1 MTLLSRSVGRRQIA
15 GATALLVLVSA
26 CLTLQAA
33 PLTKPSA
40 SDRQVALQVT
50 WMLKHEHLLRLHP
63 PLDTEISNRC
73 MKTFLQ
79 DLDPMKMYFYQS
91 DYDKFAEYKD
101 HLADMAH
108 QGDISFAYMV
118 YKTFLDRIDER
129 VKMVDQVL
137 ASHQDFTVDEE
148 LVTNKDATTY
158 AKTPEEAYDRWRKR
172 IKYDLLLLKAE
183 KADSKTDK
191 SEGKTPEQRLEKR
204 YHSFAKRMRQTDAE
218 ELLEMYL
225 TSLTTAFDPH
235 TTYMSPSSVENFKIM
250 MQLKLE
256 GIGASLQGVDG
267 YTVVKKIIPG
277 GAAEKEGHLKL
288 DDKIIGVGEGE
299 SGELVDVVD
308 TKLNDVVKM
317 IRGKPGTV
325 VRLQLTSVKDPK
337 PHEIKITRATIELK
351 DSEARGEVFEAGRR
365 ADGKP
370 YKIGVINLPSFYMD
384 MDGARQGK
392 AEFKSTTRDVHRIL
406 QGFKE
411 KGVEAVVLDLRTNGG
426 GSLTEA
432 INLTGLFINDGPVVQ
447 VKDADGR
454 ITPYF
459 DPDPDIDWNG
469 PLVVVISKFSASAS
483 EIFAGAIQDYNRGL
497 IVGDK
502 STHGKGT
509 VQSLLNLGEQ
519 LFRIPNA
526 PNMGEL
532 KITMQQFYRPGGD
545 STQRRGVVSDI
556 ELPSLSTHLKDVSE
570 ADLDYSL
577 PFGQV
582 PPQPFKKFDRV
593 NPSLIDQLHRL
604 SAARCAAS
612 EKFQKVERNIVHYQQ
627 QIAKKA
633 VTLNEAK
640 FLKERAELNAD
651 KEEEK
656 AIEKL
661 NDNPS
666 GIERDFYLDE
676 VFNIT
681 TDYMNQAQV
690 VKAN

>member
-1 MTLLSRSVGRRQIA
+1 
-15 GATALLVLVSA
+15 
-26 CLTLQAA
+26 
-33 PLTKPSA
+33 
-40 SDRQVALQVT
+40 
-50 WMLKHEHLLRLHP
+50 
-63 PLDTEISNRC
+63 
-73 MKTFLQ
+73 
-79 DLDPMKMYFYQS
+79 
-91 DYDKFAEYKD
+91 
-101 HLADMAH
+101 
-108 QGDISFAYMV
+108 
-118 YKTFLDRIDER
+118 
-129 VKMVDQVL
+129 MVDQIL
-137 ASHQDFTVDEE
+137 ATPQDFTIDEE
-148 LVTNKDATTY
+148 LVTDKDTITY

-183 KADSKTDK
+183 KADGKPDK

-235 TTYMSPSSVENFKIM
+235 TTYMSPASVENFKIM
-250 MQLKLE
+250 MELKLE

-299 SGELVDVVD
+299 TGETIDVVD
-308 TKLNDVVKM
+308 MKLNDVVKM

-325 VRLQLTSVKDPK
+325 VRLEITSMKDPK
-337 PHEIKITRATIELK
+337 PHVIKITRATIELK
-351 DSEARGEVFEAGRR
+351 DSEARGEVFDAGRR
-365 ADGKP
+365 SDGKP

-392 AEFKSTTRDVHRIL
+392 PDFKSTTRDVHHIL
-406 QGFKE
+406 QDFKQ
-411 KGVEAVVLDLRTNGG
+411 KGVDAVVLDLRTNGG

-432 INLTGLFINDGPVVQ
+432 INLTGLFIYDGPVVQ

-454 ITPYF
+454 VTPYF

-469 PLVVVISKFSASAS
+469 PLTVVISKFSASAS

-509 VQSLLNLGEQ
+509 VQSLLDLGQQ

-545 STQRRGVVSDI
+545 STQLRGVVSDI
-556 ELPSLSTHLKDVSE
+556 ELPSLSTHLDVGE
-570 ADLDYSL
+570 ADLDYPL
-577 PFGQV
+577 HFDRV
-582 PPQPFKKFDRV
+582 PAQPLKKFDRT
-593 NPSLIDQLHRL
+593 NPSLVDQLRRL

-612 EKFQKVERNIVHYQQ
+612 EQFQKVQRNIAHYLQQ
-627 QIAKKA
+627 KAKKA

-661 NDNPS
+661 NENPS
-666 GIERDFYLDE
+666 GIDRDYYLDE

-681 TDYMNQAQV
+681 ADYMNQAQV

>member
-1 MTLLSRSVGRRQIA
+1 MTLLSRSVGRRYIA
-15 GATALLVLVSA
+15 GVTAFLVLVSA
-26 CLTLQAA
+26 CMTLQAA
-33 PLTKPSA
+33 QLTKPSA
-40 SDRQVALQVT
+40 NDRHVALAVT
-50 WMLKHEHLLRLHP
+50 SLLKHEHLLRH
-63 PLDTEISNRC
+63 PLDAEMSERC

-79 DLDPMKMYFYQS
+79 NLDPMKMYFYQS
-91 DYDKFAEYKD
+91 DYDAFAKYKD
-101 HLADMAH
+101 RLADLAQ

-118 YKTFLDRIDER
+118 YNTFLDRIDER
-129 VKMVDQVL
+129 VKMIDQIL
-137 ASHQDFTVDEE
+137 NSNQDFTIDEE
-148 LVTNKDATTY
+148 LVTDKDTITY

-183 KADSKTDK
+183 KSDSKTDK
-191 SEGKTPEQRLEKR
+191 SEGKTPEQRLTQR

-288 DDKIIGVGEGE
+288 DDKIIAVGEGE

-308 TKLNDVVKM
+308 MKLNDVVKM

-337 PHEIKITRATIELK
+337 PHEVKITRATIELK
-351 DSEARGEVFEAGRR
+351 DSEARGEIFDAGRR
-365 ADGKP
+365 GDGKP

-384 MDGARQGK
+384 MDGARQGLPNY
-392 AEFKSTTRDVHRIL
+392 KSTTRDVHNIL
-406 QGFKE
+406 EDFKQ
-411 KGVEAVVLDLRTNGG
+411 KGVDAVVLDLRNNGG

-432 INLTGLFINDGPVVQ
+432 IKLTGLFIYDGPVVQ

-454 ITPYF
+454 VTPYP

-509 VQSLLNLGEQ
+509 VQSLLDLGEQ

-526 PNMGEL
+526 PKMGEL

-556 ELPSLSTHLKDVSE
+556 ELPSLSTHLDVGE
-570 ADLDYSL
+570 ADLDYPL
-577 PFGQV
+577 PFDHV
-582 PPQPFKKFDRV
+582 PAQPFKKFDRV
-593 NPSLIDQLHRL
+593 NPALIDQLHRL

-612 EKFQKVERNIVHYQQ
+612 EKFQKVERNIAHYKQQ
-627 QIAKKA
+627 KAKKS

-681 TDYMNQAQV
+681 TDYMNHAQV